1 MCVSRAR
8 EYLFWLARQIQQ
20 ITSLD
25 KCIAPR

>member
-1 MCVSRAR
+1 VHAK
-8 EYLFWLARQIQQ
+8 YLFWLARQIQQ